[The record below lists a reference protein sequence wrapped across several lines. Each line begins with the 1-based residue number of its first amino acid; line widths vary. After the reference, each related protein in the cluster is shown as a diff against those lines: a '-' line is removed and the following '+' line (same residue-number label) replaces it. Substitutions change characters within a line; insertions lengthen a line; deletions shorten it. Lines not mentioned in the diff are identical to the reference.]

1 MAEQQNI
8 QDIPQDHNQDV
19 PDEATQF
26 QPIPVPDMLGQEP
39 PAYPA
44 QPPPPPPPVDLAAF
58 LQNYLTQQAG
68 QQAQLQQTLE
78 LLTQV
83 QHAQLQ
89 GQFQQQAQQQ
99 IGGSRSLKI
108 KEPRTFTGKREE
120 LIPFTSELR
129 NTITLQRGALITDND
144 KALYMNAF
152 LKKPGPPDS
161 WWNGVSKSHPE
172 LLHNFEGLLKNFTE
186 HFEDPDL
193 RATKQRKLDSL
204 EQKGSASNYAARFLE
219 LCTYLDLTD
228 ATKQDYFKRGLK
240 YQVLQGLAFAIP
252 APEDLDALVTLVI
265 RIDNN
270 LYALDLQ
277 KKKQTSKPK
286 NNTHQRST
294 SPAPYVS
301 RSTGDA
307 SLASVPMEVDAVKHN
322 PLTNSE
328 RERRKKNNLCLY
340 CGNAGHKVNDCPELA
355 KKPKKEKIASTS
367 ASTSSAGKGKGKPE
381 AQ

>member
-129 NTITLQRGALITDND
+129 NAITLQRGALVTDND

-161 WWNGVSKSHPE
+161 W
-172 LLHNFEGLLKNFTE
+172 
-186 HFEDPDL
+186 
-193 RATKQRKLDSL
+193 
-204 EQKGSASNYAARFLE
+204 
-219 LCTYLDLTD
+219 
-228 ATKQDYFKRGLK
+228 
-240 YQVLQGLAFAIP
+240 
-252 APEDLDALVTLVI
+252 
-265 RIDNN
+265 
-270 LYALDLQ
+270 
-277 KKKQTSKPK
+277 
-286 NNTHQRST
+286 
-294 SPAPYVS
+294 
-301 RSTGDA
+301 
-307 SLASVPMEVDAVKHN
+307 
-322 PLTNSE
+322 
-328 RERRKKNNLCLY
+328 
-340 CGNAGHKVNDCPELA
+340 
-355 KKPKKEKIASTS
+355 
-367 ASTSSAGKGKGKPE
+367 
-381 AQ
+381 